1 MLSSSVKR
9 CEWDLELQGEDY
21 SALHMGSEELPGGKK
36 KVIWID
42 IYTKYIFV
50 FPLHSSWTKEK
61 LKGWLDKPLLTKIVF
76 ISKGG
81 FTEVKVILS
90 PANMHW
96 RKIEKISDIEGI

>member
-21 SALHMGSEELPGGKK
+21 SALHMGSEELAGEKK
-36 KVIWID
+36 KRKLFEY

-50 FPLHSSWTKEK
+50 FQLHSSWTKEK

-96 RKIEKISDIEGI
+96 RKIEKI